1 MANDLLSSV
10 QQESL
15 EIGGGIDPNFAR
27 GMLRH
32 VLPDSDFEEL
42 SQ

>member
-15 EIGGGIDPNFAR
+15 EIGGSIDPNFAG
-27 GMLRH
+27 GMPGNIL
-32 VLPDSDFEEL
+32 LDPDFDEP

>member
-15 EIGGGIDPNFAR
+15 EIGGSIDPYHAKWMPGNI
-27 GMLRH
+27 L
-32 VLPDSDFEEL
+32 LDPDFDESI
-42 SQ
+42 Q